1 MPQKQGIQLN
11 KYTPDYVVF
20 DLETTGISRTFD
32 EVVEISAVKV
42 RSGQVVD
49 EFSTLVNPGRH
60 IPAGASQVNGITDQM
75 VADCPLFSQVLQE
88 FLNFTEGLTLV
99 GHNIASFDMKFIW
112 RDAEKY
118 YGELV
123 PNDYVDTL
131 KVARR
136 HLSELPRHR
145 LVDLAEYYGISPE
158 GAHRAL
164 NDCRMNQQVYER
176 MVAEMRKKRAIQHEY
191 IGRKAETDNTGASK
205 TEGNAADRNGIAKQ
219 SAKPAHPIGYGL
231 SADADLMEKIRDVIQ
246 PWSVSIPA
254 LVLAKEE

>member
-1 MPQKQGIQLN
+1 MWYSIWKLP
-11 KYTPDYVVF
+11 
-20 DLETTGISRTFD
+20 GISRTFD

-131 KVARR
+131 KVARTASVR
-136 HLSELPRHR
+136 TSQTS
-145 LVDLAEYYGISPE
+145 AGGS
-158 GAHRAL
+158 
-164 NDCRMNQQVYER
+164 
-176 MVAEMRKKRAIQHEY
+176 
-191 IGRKAETDNTGASK
+191 GRVLWH
-205 TEGNAADRNGIAKQ
+205 IAGGSTSGTQ
-219 SAKPAHPIGYGL
+219 
-231 SADADLMEKIRDVIQ
+231 
-246 PWSVSIPA
+246 
-254 LVLAKEE
+254 

>member
-1 MPQKQGIQLN
+1 MALQ
-11 KYTPDYVVF
+11 
-20 DLETTGISRTFD
+20 
-32 EVVEISAVKV
+32 V
-42 RSGQVVD
+42 RWWLTVRC
-49 EFSTLVNPGRH
+49 FL
-60 IPAGASQVNGITDQM
+60 
-75 VADCPLFSQVLQE
+75 QVLQE

-176 MVAEMRKKRAIQHEY
+176 MVAEIRKKRAIQHEY
-191 IGRKAETDNTGASK
+191 TGRKAETDNTGVSK

-219 SAKPAHPIGYGL
+219 SAKPVHP
-231 SADADLMEKIRDVIQ
+231 R
-246 PWSVSIPA
+246 
-254 LVLAKEE
+254 